1 MNLPRGAV
9 LPAKPALHD
18 RIWRRGRP
26 RTAGALLGLVLV
38 GAVLLWPRPGNPAP
52 AARPGDFR
60 LAAYQG
66 QDVLGG
72 QQASFSHVLGLG
84 KPVILNFF
92 AGQCPSCRVEMPGL
106 QRAADAY
113 RGRAVV
119 VGLDV
124 GPFVGLGDHQDA
136 VRLLRELKISY
147 PAGYALDAIPLSTY
161 QVLGMPTTVFFNRS
175 GKVVKE
181 YTGSIVSEAELQAE
195 LAELTG

>member
-1 MNLPRGAV
+1 MV
-9 LPAKPALHD
+9 V
-18 RIWRRGRP
+18 
-26 RTAGALLGLVLV
+26 GLVVV
-38 GAVLLWPRPGNPAP
+38 GAVLLLPRSGNPPP

-60 LAAYQG
+60 LGAYQG

-113 RGRAVV
+113 RGRALV

-136 VRLLRELKISY
+136 IRLLRELNISY
-147 PAGYALDAIPLSTY
+147 PAGYAVDATPLSTY
-161 QVLGMPTTVFFNRS
+161 KVLGMPTTVFFNRS

-181 YTGSIVSEAELQAE
+181 YTGSIVSEAELRAE